1 VNRKHQATNTIVR
14 YKLTKHHRKPRCV
27 GGTSVYPKGNIS
39 LLRENEHRFWH
50 SLFGAWWP
58 EWIAAEI
65 SRKYL
70 PRRLQVLAINFFG
83 EKRDRREP
91 KWHKKIQKKKK
102 PKFVEWQFL
111 FPRSL
116 SPEEI
121 VERINERFIDP
132 EYSLVIVDREATNSI
147 AAG

>member
-1 VNRKHQATNTIVR
+1 M
-14 YKLTKHHRKPRCV
+14 
-27 GGTSVYPKGNIS
+27 
-39 LLRENEHRFWH
+39 
-50 SLFGAWWP
+50 FGAWWP

-102 PKFVEWQFL
+102 PKFVEWQSL